1 MLIVNINCIYVYQNC
16 SKDFACTNS
25 FNPQNNSIKWAP
37 FFIPNNAHRIFLKNL
52 LLFSSYFTNMQLV
65 NTTIFMLTSYTF

>member
-25 FNPQNNSIKWAP
+25 FNPQNNSIKWALFLFFP
-37 FFIPNNAHRIFLKNL
+37 FF
-52 LLFSSYFTNMQLV
+52 LFFHFFNFTTLYWFCHIS
-65 NTTIFMLTSYTF
+65 T